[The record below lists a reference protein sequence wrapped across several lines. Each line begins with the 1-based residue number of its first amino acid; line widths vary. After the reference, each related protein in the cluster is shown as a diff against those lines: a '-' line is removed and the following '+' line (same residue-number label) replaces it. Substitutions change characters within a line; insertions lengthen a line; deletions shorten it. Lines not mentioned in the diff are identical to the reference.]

1 MRVRKKLIAG
11 ILGLIALVWLII
23 AFTELNIRPIILTMA
38 EARVRAIALD
48 AVNMAI
54 ASTMQSVRYEE
65 LVTLSVDAHGRVT
78 ALSANTMAM
87 NGLATKTALA
97 AQQYIEDIEMQP
109 IRVSLGS
116 ATGFPLF
123 TGRGPSVLVRVEPA
137 GSVSSEFLTEF
148 MSAGINQTRHRI
160 YMRLSTKVR
169 IVIPT
174 GAKLVEV
181 VTMVPV
187 AETLIVGEVPTT
199 YVEVP
204 RMDDALNLL
213 PD

>member
-1 MRVRKKLIAG
+1 MKKKLTIG
-11 ILGLIALVWLII
+11 IFFVIALLFLII

-38 EARVRAIALD
+38 ESRVRAIALD

-54 ASTMQSVRYEE
+54 ASTIQDVRYEE

-78 ALSANTMAM
+78 ALSANTIAL
-87 NGLATKTALA
+87 NGLAAKTGLT

-123 TGRGPSVLVRVEPA
+123 TGRGPSVLVHVEPV

-181 VTMVPV
+181 ITMVPV
-187 AETLIVGEVPTT
+187 AETLIVGEVPHT

-204 RMDDALNLL
+204 NTLDALNLL